1 MDDFAV
7 LIAGLDGLS
16 LFIGAVVG
24 LLIGVGLLLLAR
36 YNMKKT
42 FQSALDT
49 QKEGFDSALSELKAS
64 FSSLSSEALA
74 KNQQDFLSL
83 ADRELGKKT
92 EQHASEMESKKVLI
106 DQSLES
112 MSKSMTETLN
122 TVPANLEKNENRVTE
137 VLDKSTKDLK
147 ESNQSYLSQM
157 TEKAQT
163 QTKEHFTNLENKE
176 VQINRTL
183 SEMKDKLG
191 KVEELIQEFE
201 KARENKL
208 GALDDQLKNLTQTTS
223 ALQRAL
229 ADNQARG
236 QWGERMAE
244 DMLQFMGMV
253 EGVNYIKQS
262 ALESGTRPDFTFR
275 LPNQLLLN
283 MDCKFPIDNYLKY
296 VEADSDKE
304 RAEYSSN
311 FLRNIEKHVT
321 DITKRDYINPRTVD
335 CVLIFIPN
343 EQIYRFISEQD
354 TSIIDRAL
362 NHKVILCSP
371 ITLYV
376 VLSVIRQAAM
386 NFTIEQRSREIV
398 AVVNEVRNQWGE
410 YTKEM
415 TTLGN
420 HINRANNKFEE
431 LLGVRTRELDRR
443 FNNIDGLLENNE
455 LQSKPSIEPQQQLLD

>member
-24 LLIGVGLLLLAR
+24 LLIGVGLLLLTR

-236 QWGERMAE
+236 QWGERIAE
-244 DMLQFMGMV
+244 QILEYLGLR
-253 EGVNYIKQS
+253 EGVSYLQQ
-262 ALESGTRPDFTFR
+262 ATTPSGARPDFTFL
-275 LPNQLLLN
+275 LPNSLSIH

-296 VEADSDKE
+296 VEADTEGDRS
-304 RAEYSSN
+304 EYSKS
-311 FLRNIEKHVT
+311 FLRNVEMHVNSVT
-321 DITKRDYINPRTVD
+321 ERGYIHDGTWIAYYSSSPTNKYIASFTR
-335 CVLIFIPN
+335 
-343 EQIYRFISEQD
+343 
-354 TSIIDRAL
+354 RAA
-362 NHKVILCSP
+362 
-371 ITLYV
+371 
-376 VLSVIRQAAM
+376 R
-386 NFTIEQRSREIV
+386 
-398 AVVNEVRNQWGE
+398 
-410 YTKEM
+410 
-415 TTLGN
+415 
-420 HINRANNKFEE
+420 
-431 LLGVRTRELDRR
+431 
-443 FNNIDGLLENNE
+443 
-455 LQSKPSIEPQQQLLD
+455 